1 MDLKGKVAIV
11 TGASRG
17 VGAALAVALAGE
29 GALVACAARSTA
41 DAPQRTPGTLD
52 ETVERAKEAG
62 QACGGDAVAV
72 PTNLAAADEVTAMV
86 TKTAGLFGGVDIL
99 VNNAAIT
106 FAGDLSQSLKR
117 HDLTMEVNYR
127 APYLA
132 IRAVYPLMEQHGGGA
147 IVNVSSQAA
156 LQPLPGMLAY
166 GTSKIAL
173 EHLTLDAA
181 RELYPKGIAVN
192 CFRIDVPVASEGFV
206 ANLPGADTST
216 WEPPEVAA
224 EGIIWMLKQPLS
236 YTGHREGMYHLRARE
251 GIMPSRAAAD
261 RRGPVPRTEM
271 FDGLWTTAELRSKGP
286 EPSGNVEV
294 SERL

>member
-17 VGAALAVALAGE
+17 VGAALAVALAAE
-29 GALVACAARSTA
+29 GCLVACAARSTA

-52 ETVERAKEAG
+52 ETVERAREAG
-62 QACGGDAVAV
+62 KASGGDAAAV
-72 PTNLAAADEVTAMV
+72 PTNLAAQDEVAAMV
-86 TKTAGLFGGVDIL
+86 TKTAEIFGGVDVL

-106 FAGDLSQSLKR
+106 FTGDLAQPLKR

-132 IRAVYPLMEQHGGGA
+132 IRAAYPLMEQRGGGA

-206 ANLPGADTST
+206 ANLPDADMST

-224 EGIIWMLKQPLS
+224 EGILWMLKQPLS
-236 YTGHREGMYHLRARE
+236 YTGYREGMYHLRARE
-251 GIMPSRAAAD
+251 GIMASRSAAE
-261 RRGPVPRTEM
+261 RRGRVPRLDL
-271 FDGLWTTAELRSKGP
+271 FDGLWTEAELGVGRGL
-286 EPSGNVEV
+286 E
-294 SERL
+294 